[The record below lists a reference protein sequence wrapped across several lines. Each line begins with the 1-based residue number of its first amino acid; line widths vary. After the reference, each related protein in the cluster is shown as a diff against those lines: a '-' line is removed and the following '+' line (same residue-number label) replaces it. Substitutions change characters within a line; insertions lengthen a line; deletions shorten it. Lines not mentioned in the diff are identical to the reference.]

1 MRVTVWRLKDPA
13 GIETRCVVAQGESD
27 ACELRVEQEDQVIH
41 TERRHSVDAALLR
54 ADTMRLMCQ
63 RDGWKEC

>member
-1 MRVTVWRLKDPA
+1 M
-13 GIETRCVVAQGESD
+13 VARGDGD

-41 TERRHSVDAALLR
+41 TELRHSVDAALLR